1 MPTINRIRIV
11 NIFYDGRII
20 KDSIFDYYGGRNALM
35 NLNNGGG
42 KTVMIETIF
51 QPIIPGMDIDGWK
64 ITDYLTGDQ
73 KPSYVMI
80 EWMLD
85 GTKKPSYFMTGIC
98 LSKTNVRGD
107 DDKNIKVLKYFT
119 FVHDYDQGNEFDIK
133 NINVSEERDGKNV
146 ICHFS
151 TTGQKSKKVMTNLM
165 CIEKKKSK
173 IIVNILRNIIF
184 MRMNG
189 HCLQKLIRMKAI
201 RD

>member
-20 KDSIFDYYGGRNALM
+20 KDNIFDYYGGRNALM

-133 NINVSEERDGKNV
+133 NINVSEELDGKNV
-146 ICHFS
+146 FY
-151 TTGQKSKKVMTNLM
+151 TYNEFYERLKKY
-165 CIEKKKSK
+165 KKCSANPDK
-173 IIVNILRNIIF
+173 
-184 MRMNG
+184 
-189 HCLQKLIRMKAI
+189 
-201 RD
+201 

>member
-133 NINVSEERDGKNV
+133 NINV
-146 ICHFS
+146 
-151 TTGQKSKKVMTNLM
+151 
-165 CIEKKKSK
+165 
-173 IIVNILRNIIF
+173 
-184 MRMNG
+184 
-189 HCLQKLIRMKAI
+189 
-201 RD
+201 